1 MLKDNDF
8 NLLSTDELSASDING
23 EIETCEAEIVSSTD
37 ELKEMSLS
45 IQNENKKAL
54 AEMKKQVM
62 YKLDKRKLVEAQ
74 KALTA
79 IETIGDMFT
88 DDEILSRVRDNINT
102 AMDVKFLAEA
112 QEKILKTHQNLMRLD
127 TVDGSGTAKRISIGV
142 RYEDDSGTKVET
154 VIQTGGE

>member
-62 YKLDKRKLVEAQ
+62 YKLDKRKLIEAQ

-154 VIQTGGE
+154 VIQTGSE

>member
-37 ELKEMSLS
+37 ELKEISLS

>member
-102 AMDVKFLAEA
+102 AMDMKFLAEA

>member
-8 NLLSTDELSASDING
+8 NLLSTDELSASDINS

-102 AMDVKFLAEA
+102 AMDMKFLAEA

-154 VIQTGGE
+154 VIQAGGE

>member
-8 NLLSTDELSASDING
+8 NLLSTNELSANDING
-23 EIETCEAEIVSSTD
+23 KIETCEAEIVSSTD

-102 AMDVKFLAEA
+102 AMDMKFLAEA

-127 TVDGSGTAKRISIGV
+127 TVDSSGTAKRISIGV